1 MSSNN
6 SKKKKRNNEHE
17 VLPLTLED
25 IDVEPLDGEV
35 WKLYDGEYT
44 ELIGLLAVSNKG
56 RIFKRGTGTY
66 KNKTRL
72 VTGTKNNQ
80 GYIRLHVS
88 VKGKAYNRAVHRL
101 LAEMFCDNPL
111 NLPYV
116 DHIDAVRD
124 NNDSSNLRWVTHQE
138 NCRNPHYSKK
148 LGNRVSEQLAE
159 HNYLQERNKKKCYAV
174 DDKGN
179 KIEFNSL
186 QELSQ
191 HFGINSG
198 IGADKRNTGKP
209 IKRGALK
216 GWKVYTDE

>member
-6 SKKKKRNNEHE
+6 NNNNEYE
-17 VLPLTLED
+17 VVPLTLED
-25 IDVEPLDGEV
+25 IDVELLDGEV

-56 RIFKRGTGTY
+56 RVFKRGTRTS

-72 VTGTKNNQ
+72 VTGSKSSQ

-88 VKGKAYNRAVHRL
+88 VKGRTYNRAVHRL
-101 LAEMFCDNPL
+101 IAEMFCDNPL

-138 NCRNPHYSKK
+138 NCKNPHYSKK
-148 LGNRVSEQLAE
+148 LSKRISDQLAGYN
-159 HNYLQERNKKKCYAV
+159 HLQEGNKKKCYAV
-174 DDKGN
+174 DDNGN

-191 HFGINSG
+191 HFGIG
-198 IGADKRNTGKP
+198 KIVREDKRNTGKP
-209 IKRGALK
+209 IERGALK
-216 GWKVYTDE
+216 GWRVYTDE